1 MCWNLIRR
9 AAVAAALLASF
20 AVPSAAQDRA
30 AHHVFAGNLFA
41 GGRDVRVT
49 EADVETLFAAGG
61 TVTIDA
67 PVRGTAHAAGRYV
80 RVHREVGQNLYAAGY
95 DVEIAAPVRGDLIA
109 AGYRVEIDSN
119 SSVGKDMLAAG
130 RFIVLRGP
138 VAGSVNVTA
147 RDVEIA
153 GPISGSVEIRARQIR
168 FGEGARIAGTLT
180 YRSDRKID
188 VPASVIA
195 PDRVTA
201 NVVARPSGAALIA
214 RIVVGLIVFLGVML
228 VLTAIFAFVF
238 KNRLARAREMLATHP
253 WRDLFLGIVAT
264 SALFGSILVL
274 AVSLI
279 GIPLIPLIV
288 LLTPFAILAGYLT
301 SAYAVGAALLGRP
314 RYATGSGAAA
324 FGAILVGL
332 IVLAIVSAIPLLG
345 WVVAVLAVIIG
356 IGAWFALIVTPQAS
370 AQIPSAA

>member
-1 MCWNLIRR
+1 
-9 AAVAAALLASF
+9 
-20 AVPSAAQDRA
+20 
-30 AHHVFAGNLFA
+30 
-41 GGRDVRVT
+41 
-49 EADVETLFAAGG
+49 
-61 TVTIDA
+61 
-67 PVRGTAHAAGRYV
+67 
-80 RVHREVGQNLYAAGY
+80 
-95 DVEIAAPVRGDLIA
+95 
-109 AGYRVEIDSN
+109 
-119 SSVGKDMLAAG
+119 MLAAG